1 MPSNYRTIYMDH
13 AATTPV
19 HPEVFYSMKPYLTS
33 RYGNPSSA
41 YHLGEYSA
49 QAIAKAREQIAKVIH
64 AHPSEI
70 YFTGGGSE
78 SDNWALK
85 GVVDYNRIRARQNRC
100 HIMTTAIEHPAVL
113 NSAVYLKEK
122 GIEVDFLPV
131 DREGR
136 VNMKELMHK
145 TKPQTVLLSVMYA
158 NNEIGTIEPI
168 DALGDY
174 AKLHNIIFHTDAV
187 QAFGQV
193 PIDVKKSQIDLLSAS
208 GHKLGGPKGVGF
220 LYVRKNCPLEPFV
233 HGGGQEQ
240 GKRSGTENVAG
251 IVGLGKAA
259 ELASQNMEERRKRIS
274 AHRDMLAKL
283 LLQQIRG
290 SHINGAKGEE
300 RLPGNLN
307 ITLPGVNATE
317 LVAKLDEQGV
327 LCSTASACSAHK
339 SHASHVLTSI
349 GLTEEEALSTI
360 RLTLGEENTMKQ
372 IYYVAQLIPQMVKEM
387 EEDAAR

>member
-19 HPEVFYSMKPYLTS
+19 HPEVFYSMKPYLTA

-49 QAIAKAREQIAKVIH
+49 GAIAKAREQIAGVIH
-64 AHPSEI
+64 AQPSEI

-78 SDNWALK
+78 ADNWALK
-85 GVVDYNRIRARQNRC
+85 GVVDYNRLRARQSRC

-113 NSAVYLKEK
+113 NSAAYLKEK

-131 DREGR
+131 DREGK
-136 VNMKELMHK
+136 VKMKELLYK

-187 QAFGQV
+187 QAFGQI
-193 PIDVKKSQIDLLSAS
+193 PIDVTKSQIDLLSAS
-208 GHKLGGPKGVGF
+208 GHKLGGPKGIGF
-220 LYVRKNCPLEPFV
+220 LYVRKNCPLEPFI

-259 ELASQNMEERRKRIS
+259 ELASQNMEERRKRIA

-283 LLQQIRG
+283 LLQQIPNA
-290 SHINGAKGEE
+290 HINGAMGEE

-317 LVAKLDEQGV
+317 LVAKLDERGV

-339 SHASHVLTSI
+339 SNASHVLTSI

-372 IYYVAQLIPQMVKEM
+372 IYYVAQLIKRIIQEM
-387 EEDAAR
+387 EETT